1 MKKQVLNPYI
11 GAGSGESNEPRHRG
25 SIATEMLHGFI
36 CNTDLCVDVRT
47 ILRKDRFAKP
57 GKEYPGVLNH
67 DQEDHYTFVE
77 TIPPTTCKRNPH
89 VFEGRYITVTRRDDG
104 SLWPNFKRLERGENF
119 SVEKYALG
127 VFNELCIAL
136 GGLVEEE

>member
-1 MKKQVLNPYI
+1 
-11 GAGSGESNEPRHRG
+11 
-25 SIATEMLHGFI
+25 MLHGFI

-104 SLWPNFKRLERGENF
+104 SPRLNFKELKLGYDF
-119 SVEKYALG
+119 SIVRYALG
-127 VFNELCIAL
+127 VYRELRQAL
-136 GGLVEEE
+136 KGLVEEG